1 MRYRFA
7 CLSIPV
13 FLVLF
18 LPALAVA
25 GAEGADN
32 AALSTTVTFEEA
44 VRAALSRG
52 RDVRIAARDVR
63 IAAEGKTRA
72 AAGRLPRIDAGA
84 DFTSLSEQPAI
95 IMQGNEV
102 NTADQNIFR
111 ARVTAEQTIYD
122 FGKTGSRVDQAEA
135 RYEGA
140 ERQEGLTRERQAL
153 EAVSAFLSALRA
165 WEIRKVAEESLAAA
179 REHRRVAGDR
189 YELGVVAKNDVL
201 AADVQV
207 ANAEGALIT
216 AENQVEISRS
226 RLALRMG
233 YPGDRSVTP
242 APGPFPVPPGDVPP
256 FDESL
261 RAALARRNELR
272 AQAAFI
278 REGEA
283 QLSGAK
289 SEFAPTLF
297 GQGGYSYENNS
308 FNPNQNVFS
317 LLIGGKVNLFSGF
330 SDEGARR
337 QALVSVERRR
347 EGMEKLRD
355 EISLEVKA
363 AHLAV
368 GEAEKKRAIAEVAV
382 ARAEENLRI
391 QNDRYREGLAISTE
405 ALDAQTLL
413 TRARVELQNSGF
425 DLSESRFRLLAARG
439 ELLDFLTPLAGLAR

>member
-7 CLSIPV
+7 YLS
-13 FLVLF
+13 FLVSLLLF
-18 LPALAVA
+18 LPAPA

-32 AALSTTVTFEEA
+32 AALSPTVTFEEA

-52 RDVRIAARDVR
+52 RDVRLAAQDVR
-63 IAAEGKTRA
+63 ITAEGRTQA
-72 AAGRLPRIDAGA
+72 AARRLPRIDAGA
-84 DFTSLSEQPAI
+84 DFTALSEQPSI
-95 IMQGNEV
+95 FMQGREV
-102 NTADQNIFR
+102 QTADQNIFR

-140 ERQEGLTRERQAL
+140 ERQEGLTRERHAL
-153 EAVSAFLSALRA
+153 DAVSAFLSALRA
-165 WEIRKVAEESLAAA
+165 WEIRKVAEESLATAT
-179 REHRRVAGDR
+179 EHRRVAGNQ

-207 ANAEGALIT
+207 ANAEGTLIS
-216 AENQVEISRS
+216 AGNQVELSRS

-242 APGPFPVPPGDVPP
+242 APGPFPAPPGDVPP

-261 RAALARRNELR
+261 RAALAKRNELR

-278 REGEA
+278 REGAA

-308 FNPNQNVFS
+308 FNPNQSVFS
-317 LLIGGKVNLFSGF
+317 LLLGGKVNLFSGF
-330 SDEGARR
+330 SDDAAKR
-337 QALVSVERRR
+337 QTMISLERRK

-368 GEAEKKRAIAEVAV
+368 AEAAKKRAIAEVAV

-405 ALDAQTLL
+405 VLDAQTLL
-413 TRARVELQNSGF
+413 TRARVDLQNSGF
-425 DLSESRFRLLAARG
+425 DLSESRFRLLAVRG
-439 ELLDFLTPLAGLAR
+439 ELLDFLIPLIGLAR